1 MGKIK
6 LKRKLVNWLINV
18 QVFKYVAEVVIWKNS
33 NPEHRSLEFREKHGI
48 ELDDVVICFDGR
60 LVDEKWSDIFA
71 DVICRMEQQQ
81 LPNTVYI
88 GWFNGQELATAYAS
102 SDIFIFPSALESMD
116 NITFEA
122 AGSNSKNNSRSN
134 IRKLLRD
141 LVDIHIEMKLLKE
154 KVRERKLYFW
164 KV

>member
-1 MGKIK
+1 MKIIWNHQVSFLLKEIDLLWMEMMLRDVLISLFLKCRLIPQQYLNMGKIK

-33 NPEHRSLEFREKHGI
+33 NPEHRSLGFREKHGI

-88 GWFNGQELATAYAS
+88 GWLNF
-102 SDIFIFPSALESMD
+102 
-116 NITFEA
+116 
-122 AGSNSKNNSRSN
+122 
-134 IRKLLRD
+134 
-141 LVDIHIEMKLLKE
+141 
-154 KVRERKLYFW
+154 
-164 KV
+164 

>member
-1 MGKIK
+1 M
-6 LKRKLVNWLINV
+6 
-18 QVFKYVAEVVIWKNS
+18 
-33 NPEHRSLEFREKHGI
+33 
-48 ELDDVVICFDGR
+48 
-60 LVDEKWSDIFA
+60 
-71 DVICRMEQQQ
+71 
-81 LPNTVYI
+81 
-88 GWFNGQELATAYAS
+88 AYAS

>member
-1 MGKIK
+1 MKIIWNHQVSFLLKEINLLWMEMMLRDVLISLFLKCRLIPQQYLNMGKIK

-81 LPNTVYI
+81 LPNTNYI
-88 GWFNGQELATAYAS
+88 GWLNF
-102 SDIFIFPSALESMD
+102 
-116 NITFEA
+116 
-122 AGSNSKNNSRSN
+122 
-134 IRKLLRD
+134 
-141 LVDIHIEMKLLKE
+141 
-154 KVRERKLYFW
+154 
-164 KV
+164 

>member
-1 MGKIK
+1 MKIIWNHQVSFLLKEIDLLWMEMMLRDVLISLFLKCRLIPQQYLNMGKIK

-60 LVDEKWSDIFA
+60 LVDEKRSDIFA

-88 GWFNGQELATAYAS
+88 GWLNF
-102 SDIFIFPSALESMD
+102 
-116 NITFEA
+116 
-122 AGSNSKNNSRSN
+122 
-134 IRKLLRD
+134 
-141 LVDIHIEMKLLKE
+141 
-154 KVRERKLYFW
+154 
-164 KV
+164 